1 MEHDLGV
8 TIESELKSADDCIL
22 SSVVFLSKCVQEIRL
37 IFEMHYFFFVND
49 YHPQQQQQQS
59 SNGNVGDSDLII
71 DHTEDSDDYNDQDT
85 QQQQQKSIDLSND
98 NKNIET
104 KVCRIRICYF
114 VF

>member
-49 YHPQQQQQQS
+49 YHPQQQQYQQTRSNNVDNNQLNYS
-59 SNGNVGDSDLII
+59 SAAAAVIANDSLYGYQANANIDSRSGNDFD
-71 DHTEDSDDYNDQDT
+71 
-85 QQQQQKSIDLSND
+85 
-98 NKNIET
+98 
-104 KVCRIRICYF
+104 C
-114 VF
+114 